1 MTKTKP
7 VAARIALL
15 NALLPLTATLGA
27 YLIALLQGYGVVC
40 VPLWEGC
47 TSISRA
53 ARYGDALFWFRG
65 LMMPLSV
72 LLVIFWIFQV
82 RWLAHHC
89 GKQSQQTVIL
99 WLGIVSAL
107 ALIVYV
113 NFLGSGGDIYRF
125 MRRFGVT
132 FYFGLAMLAQLL
144 SIHLLFRHRSTLPAT
159 TQVLLSWQLLC
170 VGAQWSLGLVSL
182 AITLIEPSFKSQA
195 GNIIEW
201 NFALAMTA
209 FYALSALIWHREN
222 Y

>member
-1 MTKTKP
+1 M
-7 VAARIALL
+7 AARIALL
-15 NALLPLTATLGA
+15 NALLPLLAALGA
-27 YLIALLQGYGVVC
+27 YLIALAQDYSAVC

-53 ARYGDALFWFRG
+53 ARYGDAIFWFRG

-72 LLVIFWIFQV
+72 LLVTYWIFQV
-82 RWLAHHC
+82 RWLARYG
-89 GKQSQQTVIL
+89 GKPVQLKVIL
-99 WLGIVSAL
+99 WLGVVSAL

-113 NFLGSGGDIYRF
+113 NFLGSTGDIYRF

-132 FYFGLAMLAQLL
+132 FYFGLAMLAQLF
-144 SIHLLFRHRSTLPAT
+144 SVHLLYRHRAALTPALRS
-159 TQVLLSWQLLC
+159 LLSWQLLC

-182 AITLIEPSFKSQA
+182 AFTLTEPSFKAQA
-195 GNIIEW
+195 DNIIEW

-209 FYALSALIWHREN
+209 FYALSALIWRSEG